1 LNRRFVGPALLV
13 LILGVSFLKSF
24 PLPEEPS
31 SREVVQANLPPTFGA
46 DVLCMVATE
55 LGRGESLYDLLMREG
70 LSPKL
75 ALEAGA
81 ALSHVLPP
89 GQLRAHDLFAFL
101 YESDSDLAAIHLE
114 RSPIEKYELVAEG
127 DGFKARPVE
136 VRVDTVFRTV
146 RGRLAENLWTSFV
159 NAGASPSIIVAYTE
173 VFAWSVDFFREAR
186 PGDGFSVKYPEYYV
200 DDVVVGTGEVE
211 AAYYVRGADTLWAFR
226 FSQDGQY
233 YDYEGRSL
241 RKALLRA
248 PLKFSRV
255 SSGFSRRRLHP
266 VSQVVRP
273 HLAVDYAAGTGTPI
287 YAAGDGQVSYAGW
300 KNGLGKCVEIRHP
313 NGYRTVYG
321 HLSRISSGVAQGT
334 RVTQRDRIGAVGQ
347 TGNATGPHL
356 HYEVWQGGKAVDP
369 RTLKLPAAG
378 PVADNLL
385 PAYVAMRDAV
395 VPELLPVYGPILAS
409 AP

>member
-1 LNRRFVGPALLV
+1 MNRRFVGPAILV
-13 LILGVSFLKSF
+13 LILAVSVLKSV
-24 PLPEEPS
+24 PVGQSVPAS
-31 SREVVQANLPPTFGA
+31 VVQAKLPTTFGA
-46 DVLCMVATE
+46 DVLCQVASE
-55 LGRGESLYDLLMREG
+55 LKRGESLYDLLLREG

-101 YESDSDLAAIHLE
+101 YESDSDLAAIHVE
-114 RSPIEKYELVAEG
+114 RSPLEKYELVADGE
-127 DGFKARPVE
+127 GFKARPVE
-136 VRVDTVFRTV
+136 VQVDTVIRTV
-146 RGRLAENLWTSFV
+146 RGELADNLWTSFV
-159 NAGASPSIIVAYTE
+159 SAGASPSIIVAYTE

-186 PGDGFSVKYPEYYV
+186 PGDGFSVRYPEYYV
-200 DDVVVGTGEVE
+200 GDQFVGAGDIS
-211 AAYYVRGADTLWAFR
+211 AAYYVRGSDTMWAFQ
-226 FSQDGQY
+226 FPHDGQY

-248 PLKFSRV
+248 PLKYSRV

-266 VSQVVRP
+266 VSQVVKA

-287 YAAGDGQVSYAGW
+287 YAAGDGQVTYAGW

-321 HLSRISSGVAQGT
+321 HLSRIASGVASGT
-334 RVTQRDRIGAVGQ
+334 RVSQRDRIGAVGQ

-356 HYEVWQGGKAVDP
+356 HYEVWQGGTAVNP

-378 PVADNLL
+378 PVSEGLMAS
-385 PAYVAMRDAV
+385 YVAMRDAAL
-395 VPELLPVYGPILAS
+395 PELLPVYGPVLAV
-409 AP
+409 AH

>member
-1 LNRRFVGPALLV
+1 MGPALLM
-13 LILGVSFLKSF
+13 LILGVSVLKSI
-24 PLPEEPS
+24 PAPDSGTASPA
-31 SREVVQANLPPTFGA
+31 VIQAKLPPALGA
-46 DVLCMVATE
+46 NVLCMEGTE
-55 LGRGESLYDLLMREG
+55 LGRGESLYDLLMRKG

-89 GQLRAHDLFAFL
+89 AQLRAHDLFSFL
-101 YESDSDLAAIHLE
+101 YDSDSDLAVIHLE
-114 RSPIEKYELVAEG
+114 RSPVEKYDLVAEG
-127 DGFKARPVE
+127 EGFKARAVE
-136 VRVDTVFRTV
+136 VRVDTVYRTV
-146 RGRLAENLWTSFV
+146 HGRLNDNLWTSFV
-159 NAGASPSIIVAYTE
+159 SAGASPSIIVAYTE

-186 PGDGFSVKYPEYYV
+186 PGDGFSVKYPEYYAGDQLV
-200 DDVVVGTGEVE
+200 STGEVE
-211 AAYYVRGADTLWAFR
+211 AAYYVRGTDTLWAFR
-226 FSQDGQY
+226 FDRDGQY

-255 SSGFSRRRLHP
+255 SSGFNRRRLHP

-273 HLAVDYAAGTGTPI
+273 HLAVDYAAAIGTPI

-300 KNGLGKCVEIRHP
+300 KNGLGKCVELRHP

-321 HLSRISSGVAQGT
+321 HLSRIASGVGPGT
-334 RVTQRDRIGAVGQ
+334 RVRQRDRIGAVGQ

-356 HYEVWQGGKAVDP
+356 HYEVWQGGTAVDP

-378 PVADNLL
+378 PVSDELM
-385 PAYVAMRDAV
+385 PAYVAMRDQV
-395 VPELLPVYGPILAS
+395 VPELLPVYGPVLAV
-409 AP
+409 AK